1 MQASPLPC
9 KVSTHMAAFQSLPV
23 TLLWERLLTLQC
35 PALRFTIIEGRDSR
49 HRKTWELDATD
60 RHQDEP
66 AEAEQ
71 WQRAFQLLADS
82 AVGWLVSQL
91 VMVEQRKGEL
101 GQLALDIRED
111 CECTL
116 RNLEDGGQTHR
127 IIDLLVAARIVLPF
141 VRINVDKCQDAWQN
155 RHS

>member
-23 TLLWERLLTLQC
+23 TLLWKRLLTLQC

-49 HRKTWELDATD
+49 GRKTWELEATD

-91 VMVEQRKGEL
+91 AMVERRKGEL
-101 GQLALDIRED
+101 EQLALDIRED
-111 CECTL
+111 CECTI
-116 RNLEDGGQTHR
+116 RNMEDGGQTHR
-127 IIDLLVAARIVLPF
+127 IIDLLATARIVLPMP
-141 VRINVDKCQDAWQN
+141 
-155 RHS
+155 SE

>member
-1 MQASPLPC
+1 MQASPLPAYTQSVC
-9 KVSTHMAAFQSLPV
+9 MTTFHSLPLA
-23 TLLWERLLTLQC
+23 LLWKRLLTVHC
-35 PALRFTIIEGRDSR
+35 PALRFSIIEGRDSR
-49 HRKTWELDATD
+49 YQKTWELDATN

-91 VMVEQRKGEL
+91 VTAEQRKGEL
-101 GQLALDIRED
+101 EQLALDIRQD

-127 IIDLLVAARIVLPF
+127 IINMLVAARIVPPMP
-141 VRINVDKCQDAWQN
+141 
-155 RHS
+155 SE

>member
-1 MQASPLPC
+1 MQASPLP
-9 KVSTHMAAFQSLPV
+9 VYTQSVCMTTFHALPLA
-23 TLLWERLLTLQC
+23 LLWKRLLTVHC
-35 PALRFTIIEGRDSR
+35 PALRFTIIEGFDSR
-49 HRKTWELDATD
+49 YRAIWELEATN

-91 VMVEQRKGEL
+91 VTAEQRKGEL

-127 IIDLLVAARIVLPF
+127 IIDLLVAARIVLPMP
-141 VRINVDKCQDAWQN
+141 
-155 RHS
+155 SE